1 MPNRKLSPNWI
12 GWRNKHH
19 VSRIVEGTTLIGT
32 YSVADGIV
40 PLHHLAD
47 PVRTDGRVGRV
58 IAGWINARELFDRG
72 GNEFLT
78 HAADCTAVLT
88 LLTGC
93 FQHVSLAPRPPKPVG
108 MIETGKWTQLIAR
121 TDPQEFDRSRVVI
134 FGDVDHYGKP
144 VIRYAY
150 EQCGDLKPM
159 ICDGLIT

>member
-1 MPNRKLSPNWI
+1 MLANCSTAEEMSFLR
-12 GWRNKHH
+12 
-19 VSRIVEGTTLIGT
+19 TLLT
-32 YSVADGIV
+32 V
-40 PLHHLAD
+40 PL
-47 PVRTDGRVGRV
+47 
-58 IAGWINARELFDRG
+58 
-72 GNEFLT
+72 
-78 HAADCTAVLT
+78 VLT

-108 MIETGKWTQLIAR
+108 VIETGKWTQLIAR

-159 ICDGLIT
+159 IRDGRIYVIQVEDHKSSIYVVECN